1 MNVRR
6 PIRYL
11 VALLL
16 LLTVAAI
23 FVSPLVDIPETILR
37 AKSLAQLAVL
47 ALIAMATLLSGFVR
61 PVTTVSRL
69 VCSCACASKPL
80 PTLDLIAPLLC

>member
-1 MNVRR
+1 MNVRQS
-6 PIRYL
+6 IRYL
-11 VALLL
+11 VAFLL

-47 ALIAMATLLSGFVR
+47 ALIAMATLLSGFVS
-61 PVTTVSRL
+61 PVATVSGL
-69 VCSCACASKPL
+69 VCHSDCASEPF
-80 PTLDLIAPLLC
+80 PALDLILPLLC